1 MIMAYNKQ
9 NTNPNVPNLSFKREQ
24 SETCF
29 DSAERVINQKQN
41 VPNLR
46 FPEFS
51 EDWVQTTIG
60 EIGNIKNGPFGSVL
74 HAEDYVSNGV
84 PIVTTEHFKF
94 GTLPT
99 ISEGIPQVSDEDYI
113 RLKGYV
119 LNENDIVF
127 SRVGSVDINALVG
140 KKQSGWLFSGRVL
153 RVRPMVK
160 INPLCLHYVLSTESV
175 KKDIRNRAVGQ
186 TMPSINTPILSK
198 TALKIPNNII
208 EQNKIASLLS
218 LLDNRI
224 ATQNKIIED
233 LKKLKVAII
242 ENAFC
247 GKHYNYKIG
256 DIITQISN
264 RNKSNKETNVLSVSN
279 KLGFVEQSEQFEDR
293 TVASEDVTNYKIVRT
308 NDFVYNPARINVGSI
323 ARLKQ
328 YESGIVSPMYIC
340 FHAKKNVL
348 PEYLEMF
355 FLTQYFKHEMYKRLE
370 GSVRLCLSFE
380 GLTNIPISIPEIPLQ
395 KEISEKILAF
405 ETKIGIEEHYLNALE
420 KQKQYLLQQMFI

>member
-1 MIMAYNKQ
+1 MGVLNFSSKRGQ
-9 NTNPNVPNLSFKREQ
+9 NEIHSDF
-24 SETCF
+24 
-29 DSAERVINQKQN
+29 AEREKIQGLKNLN

-46 FPEFS
+46 F
-51 EDWVQTTIG
+51 G
-60 EIGNIKNGPFGSVL
+60 EYSDEWNL
-74 HAEDYVSNGV
+74 
-84 PIVTTEHFKF
+84 TELQKVA
-94 GTLPT
+94 T
-99 ISEGIPQVSDEDYI
+99 ISKGSGISKDQLSENGTYCILYGELYTKYNSEIISEVYSKTELDAANLVKSKENDVIIPCSGETAIDISTARCVPFNGILLGGDLNII
-113 RLKGYV
+113 RLKNQNGGFFAYQ
-119 LNENDIVF
+119 LNGK
-127 SRVGSVDINALVG
+127 RKVDIAKVAQGVSVVHLYG
-140 KKQSGWLFSGRVL
+140 EHLKQ
-153 RVRPMVK
+153 VK
-160 INPLCLHYVLSTESV
+160 IAYPTYS
-175 KKDIRNRAVGQ
+175 
-186 TMPSINTPILSK
+186 
-198 TALKIPNNII
+198 
-208 EQNKIASLLS
+208 EQKKIADFLS
-218 LLDNRI
+218 LLDSRI

-308 NDFVYNPARINVGSI
+308 NDFAYNPARINVGSI

-395 KEISEKILAF
+395 KEISEKVLAF